1 MRVNL
6 RKTLFILPNLFTL
19 GSLFCGI
26 YSIFLCLGE
35 PDEDDFYRAA
45 ILIVFGIFFDM
56 TDGRVA
62 RMTRTQSDFGM
73 QIDSLADVVSFGV
86 APSVLI
92 YRWSLFEAGAMGVL
106 AAFAYAAAGTLRLAR
121 FNVLSARASD
131 GGAKPGPYTVGLPIP
146 GAAGLLV
153 SLVVAN
159 HAAGGHLEGARALLM
174 AVLVVLALLMVS
186 TIRFRSFKDLRLSW
200 RTAALVLF
208 AVGSSILLAARFR
221 PAFVLVWL
229 LGCYI
234 LIGLTEAVWGLA
246 RSATRR
252 RTPPE

>member
-1 MRVNL
+1 LRIDL

-19 GSLFCGI
+19 SSLFCGL
-26 YSIFLCLGE
+26 YAVMLCLGE
-35 PDEDDFYRAA
+35 PNDDRFYRSA
-45 ILIVFGIFFDM
+45 ILIVFAIFFDM
-56 TDGRVA
+56 IDGRVA
-62 RMTRTQSDFGM
+62 RLTRTASDFGV
-73 QIDSLADVVSFGV
+73 QIDSLADLVSFGV
-86 APSVLI
+86 APSILI
-92 YRWSLFEAGAMGVL
+92 YRWSLLESGALGVVASFSF
-106 AAFAYAAAGTLRLAR
+106 AASGALRLAR

-186 TIRFRSFKDLRLSW
+186 TIRFRSFKDLKLSW
-200 RTAALVLF
+200 RTAALVFF
-208 AVGSSILLAARFR
+208 AVGSSIVLAARFR

-234 LIGLTEAVWGLA
+234 LIGLSEAAWGLA
-246 RSATRR
+246 RAAGRR
-252 RTPPE
+252 RTRR